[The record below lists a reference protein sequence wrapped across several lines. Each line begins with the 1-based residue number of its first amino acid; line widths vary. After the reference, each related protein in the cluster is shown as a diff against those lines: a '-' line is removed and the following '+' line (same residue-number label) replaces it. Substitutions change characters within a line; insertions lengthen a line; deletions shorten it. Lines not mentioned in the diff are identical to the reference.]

1 LDFTNKFIRYFK
13 NNMKVFNQTL
23 IAFLILLSLGC
34 SNEFDVAAP
43 WKEIPVTYAILSA
56 KDSFQYVRVEKAFL
70 SATKGANEVAQIPDS
85 LYYPEDAI
93 SVTLVKVGGNKTYNL
108 TRVDGNLE
116 GFPRKTGIFASSPN
130 WLYKANTFGAD
141 SLVAGSE
148 YKLVI
153 KKTNDTK
160 EFFGTTKIPGKFKYQ
175 TSPTVNLFLT
185 EIGIDTGGVAK
196 LDYRCDINAVY
207 FNADMIVRYKEVD
220 ATTGA
225 FLFRKEIN
233 WKMGRN
239 VKRKENSIGAG
250 DIYGGVINS
259 PSFFRFL
266 SDSLQPTGNFRY
278 FEDFTLILEGGGRE
292 IELFLETLS
301 ANAGITGAEVVPS
314 YSNMSEGF
322 GIITSKNKL
331 VTNRVRIINLEDV
344 VEHPLVRPLNFK
356 L

>member
-1 LDFTNKFIRYFK
+1 
-13 NNMKVFNQTL
+13 MKVFNQTL
-23 IAFLILLSLGC
+23 IAFLILISLGC

-70 SATKGANEVAQIPDS
+70 SSTKGANEVAQIPDS

-116 GFPRKTGIFASSPN
+116 GFPRKTGIFANSPN

-141 SLVAGSE
+141 SLVAGTE
-148 YKLVI
+148 YKIVI

-160 EFFGTTKIPGKFKYQ
+160 EFFGTTKIPGKFSYK
-175 TSPTVNLFLT
+175 TPTTNLFLT
-185 EIGIDTGGVAK
+185 NIFFDTSGSTK
-196 LDYRCDINAVY
+196 LDYRCDVNGVY
-207 FNADMIVRYKEVD
+207 FNATMLVRYRETNP
-220 ATTGA
+220 TTGA
-225 FLFRKEIN
+225 VLLRREIP
-233 WKMGRN
+233 WIMARN
-239 VKRKENSIGAG
+239 QKRDDAPLGATG
-250 DIYGGVINS
+250 SYKGLINS
-259 PSFFRFL
+259 PSFFNFL
-266 SDSLQPTGNFRY
+266 ADNIQPSGNHRY

-314 YSNMSEGF
+314 YTNMSEGF
-322 GIITSKNKL
+322 GIITSKSNL
-331 VTNRVRIINLEDV
+331 ITNNVRIDGVSLTKI